1 MVDRDFWRGRS
12 VFLTGH
18 TGFKG
23 GWLATW
29 LLDMGAH
36 VSGYALKPETEPSY
50 FAQCALA
57 ERMTSSIGDVRQEHD
72 LRAALAGHAPDVVF
86 HLAARPLVRASYRLP
101 VETFAVNVL
110 GTAHLLEAAR
120 HTPSVRAV
128 VVVTSDKCYQNQERE
143 RGYHEEEPLGG
154 HDPYSASKAAA
165 ELVTATYRR
174 SFFDVTGAAGV
185 ATARAGNVIGGG
197 DWSADRL
204 VPDAMRAL
212 ERGEAVSVRNP
223 DAVRPW
229 QHALEPLAGYLMLAQ
244 GLHADARRYAGA
256 WNFGPLDADT
266 VSVATLVDL
275 VLRAHGSG
283 AWRRAPADAT
293 AAAPHEAGI
302 LRLDCSK
309 AAAHLR
315 WRPRLT
321 LAEAASLT
329 VDWYRAARRRPGPS
343 MYDVTVD
350 QIRAYETRWT
360 SVR

>member
-1 MVDRDFWRGRS
+1 MVDRDFWGGRS

-29 LLDMGAH
+29 LLDMGAR
-36 VSGYALKPETEPSY
+36 VAGYALTPDTEPSY
-50 FAQCALA
+50 FARCGLG
-57 ERMTSSIGDVRQEHD
+57 ERMTSCIGDVRREHD
-72 LRAALAGHAPDVVF
+72 LRAALAAHAPEVVF
-86 HLAARPLVRASYRLP
+86 HLAARSLVRPSYRLP

-128 VVVTSDKCYQNQERE
+128 VVVTSDKCYLNQERE
-143 RGYHEEEPLGG
+143 RGYHEAEPLGG

-165 ELVTATYRR
+165 ELVTAAYRQ
-174 SFFDVTGAAGV
+174 SFFDAGDAAGL

-197 DWSADRL
+197 DWAADRL
-204 VPDAMRAL
+204 VPDAVRAL
-212 ERGEAVSVRNP
+212 ERGEPVVVRNP

-275 VLRAHGSG
+275 VIQAHGAG
-283 AWRRAPADAT
+283 AWRRAPAG
-293 AAAPHEAGI
+293 AAPHEAGM

-309 AAAHLR
+309 AAAALR

-321 LAEAASLT
+321 LAEATRLT
-329 VDWYRAARRRPGPS
+329 VDWYRAAGRPGAS
-343 MYDVTVD
+343 MYEMSVE

-360 SVR
+360 PGG

>member
-29 LLDMGAH
+29 LLDMGARLA
-36 VSGYALKPETEPSY
+36 GYALKPDTQPSY
-50 FAQCALA
+50 FEQCGLA
-57 ERMTSSIGDVRQEHD
+57 GRMTSSIADVRQEHD
-72 LRAALAGHAPDVVF
+72 LRGALAAHAPEVVF
-86 HLAARPLVRASYRLP
+86 HLAARPLVRVSYRTP
-101 VETFAVNVL
+101 VDTFAVNTL
-110 GTAHLLEAAR
+110 GTVHLLEAVR
-120 HTPSVRAV
+120 HAPSVRAV
-128 VVVTSDKCYQNQERE
+128 VAVTSDKVYENQERE
-143 RGYHEEEPLGG
+143 RGYQEDEPLGG

-165 ELVTATYRR
+165 ELVTAAYRR
-174 SFFDVTGAAGV
+174 SFFDVSGATGV

-212 ERGEAVSVRNP
+212 ERGEAIVVRNP
-223 DAVRPW
+223 EAIRPW

-244 GLHADARRYAGA
+244 ALHADARRYAGA

-266 VSVATLVDL
+266 LSVATLADL
-275 VLRAHGSG
+275 VIGAHGSG
-283 AWRRAPADAT
+283 SWRRAPAEAG

-309 AAAHLR
+309 AAASLQ
-315 WRPRLT
+315 WRPHLA
-321 LAEAASLT
+321 LAEAAALT
-329 VDWYRAARRRPGPS
+329 VEWYRAARRRAAPA
-343 MYDVTVD
+343 MYEVTVE
-350 QIRAYETRWT
+350 QIRAYEARWT
-360 SVR
+360 GVR

>member
-29 LLDMGAH
+29 LLDMGAR
-36 VSGYALKPETEPSY
+36 VAGYALKPETEPSY
-50 FAQCALA
+50 FAQCGLA

-72 LRAALAGHAPDVVF
+72 LRAALAAHAPEVVF
-86 HLAARPLVRASYRLP
+86 HLAARPLVRASYRAP

-143 RGYHEEEPLGG
+143 RGYHEDEPLGG
-154 HDPYSASKAAA
+154 DDPYSASKAGA
-165 ELVTATYRR
+165 ELVTSAYRR
-174 SFFDVTGAAGV
+174 SFFDVTGAAGA

-197 DWSADRL
+197 DWSEDRL
-204 VPDAMRAL
+204 VPDTMRAL
-212 ERGEAVSVRNP
+212 ERGEPVVVRNP
-223 DAVRPW
+223 EAVRPW
-229 QHALEPLAGYLMLAQ
+229 QHVLEPLAGYLMLGQA
-244 GLHADARRYAGA
+244 LHDDPRRYAGA

-266 VSVATLVDL
+266 VSVATVVDL
-275 VLRAHGSG
+275 VIRAHGSG
-283 AWRRAPADAT
+283 AWRRAPAEAG
-293 AAAPHEAGI
+293 APPPHEAAI

-309 AAAHLR
+309 AAAHLH
-315 WRPRLT
+315 WRPRLA
-321 LAEAASLT
+321 LAEATMLA
-329 VDWYRAARRRPGPS
+329 VDWYRAARTPPAAS
-343 MYDVTVD
+343 MYDVTVE
-350 QIRAYETRWT
+350 QLRAYEARWA
-360 SVR
+360 VAR

>member
-1 MVDRDFWRGRS
+1 MVDRDFWRGRC

-29 LLDMGAH
+29 LLDMGAR
-36 VSGYALKPETEPSY
+36 VAGYALKPETEPSY
-50 FAQCALA
+50 FAHCGLA
-57 ERMTSSIGDVRQEHD
+57 ERMTSTIGDVRQEQD
-72 LRAALAGHAPDVVF
+72 LRAALAEHAPEIVF
-86 HLAARPLVRASYRLP
+86 HLAARPLVRTSYRMP

-110 GTAHLLEAAR
+110 GTVHLLEAAR
-120 HTPSVRAV
+120 HAPPVRAV
-128 VVVTSDKCYQNQERE
+128 VVVTSDKCYHNQERE

-154 HDPYSASKAAA
+154 HDPYSASKAGA
-165 ELVTATYRR
+165 ELVTAAYRR
-174 SFFDVTGAAGV
+174 SFFDGAGAGGV

-197 DWSADRL
+197 DWSTDRL

-212 ERGEAVSVRNP
+212 ERGEPVIVRNP

-244 GLHADARRYAGA
+244 ALHADAGRYAGA

-275 VLRAHGSG
+275 VIGAHGSG
-283 AWRRAPADAT
+283 TWRRASADDT

-302 LRLDCSK
+302 LRLDCTK
-309 AAAHLR
+309 AAEHLQ
-315 WRPRLT
+315 WRPKLT
-321 LAEAASLT
+321 LSEAVRLT
-329 VDWYRAARRRPGPS
+329 VDWYRAARHRSGRS
-343 MYDVTVD
+343 MYDMTVE
-350 QIRAYETRWT
+350 QIHAYEMRWT